1 MIYSKKELRMVIGG
15 VDPIQYLKAKGL
27 DFTVI
32 GKDTAQIFYIKNKLD
47 FKSVCEIENVLK
59 VEYRLSNI
67 DVIDKTIKLV
77 KELYNGDKY
86 MNIEEAVI
94 KDRDLVNLLVEED
107 ILTVT
112 EYNNYKV
119 GVSYKFLAKILD
131 I

>member
-1 MIYSKKELRMVIGG
+1 MIYSKKELRMVIGD
-15 VDPIQYLKAKGL
+15 VDPGQYLKTNGY
-27 DFTVI
+27 DFMVI

-77 KELYNGDKY
+77 KELYNSDKY

>member
-15 VDPIQYLKAKGL
+15 VDPGQYLKTNGY
-27 DFTVI
+27 DFMVI

>member
-32 GKDTAQIFYIKNKLD
+32 GKDTTHIFYIKNKLE